1 MGLKIKYKYIEHKKR
16 PMQFIS
22 RDRNTLLFLE
32 IQLCINVIFTGK
44 DPINDI

>member
-1 MGLKIKYKYIEHKKR
+1 MELKIKNKYIER